1 MGLLEVIVLG
11 VYVFFFTTIL
21 FPKKKE
27 EKKAPEQELGEA
39 ISKYLKSVKI
49 SKE

>member
-1 MGLLEVIVLG
+1 
-11 VYVFFFTTIL
+11 L
-21 FPKKKE
+21 FPKKKKE

>member
-1 MGLLEVIVLG
+1 MGLLEVIVLA
-11 VYVFFFTTIL
+11 VYAFFFTSIL